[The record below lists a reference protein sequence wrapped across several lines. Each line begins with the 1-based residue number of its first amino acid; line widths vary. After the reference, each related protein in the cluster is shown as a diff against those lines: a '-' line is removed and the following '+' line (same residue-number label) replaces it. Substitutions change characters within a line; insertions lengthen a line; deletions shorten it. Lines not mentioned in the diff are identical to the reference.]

1 MDNSKIKILV
11 VDDEQGLCAGLQ
23 EGLRREGY
31 LVDAANDAPTAL
43 RLAGQNL
50 YNLVISDV
58 KMPGA
63 ERPGTARTYPR
74 AAAATPCSS

>member
-1 MDNSKIKILV
+1 MENSKIRILV

-23 EGLRREGY
+23 EGLQREGY
-31 LVDAANDAPTAL
+31 IVDAANDAATAL
-43 RLAGQNL
+43 RMAGQQL

-63 ERPGTARTYPR
+63 PNCG
-74 AAAATPCSS
+74 

>member
-1 MDNSKIKILV
+1 MENSKIKILV

-31 LVDAANDAPTAL
+31 HVDAANDVPTAL
-43 RLAGQNL
+43 RLAGQTL

-58 KMPGA
+58 KMPGL
-63 ERPGTARTYPR
+63 
-74 AAAATPCSS
+74 AAWNCSRKSANAAGTPCSF